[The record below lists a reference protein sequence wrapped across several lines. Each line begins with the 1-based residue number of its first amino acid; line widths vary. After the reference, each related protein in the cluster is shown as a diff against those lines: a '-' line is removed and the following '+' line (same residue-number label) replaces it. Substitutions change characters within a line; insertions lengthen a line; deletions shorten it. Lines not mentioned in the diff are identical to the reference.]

1 MTKFWMCL
9 CKVTKPSWPSLLSLK
24 YKFIPFTLVI
34 WLSRVCKTQK
44 IDFRFLHLEYWNI
57 WALGWCI
64 FSLWPCFFC
73 TCICL
78 YGWSTWYF
86 CLCLHIFSWHLRM
99 RECLSNLFSFFAL
112 GNFTFFLDLR
122 INFISIFL
130 HCKWHGRNIWVWN
143 VLLWRAALLHSR
155 EVPGRSVDFSLAVGQ
170 LP

>member
-24 YKFIPFTLVI
+24 VIPFTLVI
-34 WLSRVCKTQK
+34 WLSRVCKFQIFTSWVLK
-44 IDFRFLHLEYWNI
+44 YLSFRVVYFQFMALLFLHLHLSSWLRYM
-57 WALGWCI
+57 I
-64 FSLWPCFFC
+64 FFVCVYTFSVDTWECF
-73 TCICL
+73 L
-78 YGWSTWYF
+78 K
-86 CLCLHIFSWHLRM
+86 
-99 RECLSNLFSFFAL
+99 LFSFFAL

-155 EVPGRSVDFSLAVGQ
+155 EVPGRSVDFSLAVRE